1 MSCLRPTGPERGDGP
16 IALVCE
22 AQMAAGG
29 LSAEVMQHLRELHP
43 ELLDVL
49 PPPLVKLLQQSIQLH
64 GVRWLCATAQWWAER
79 QSGSGDERYSTRDPV
94 L

>member
-1 MSCLRPTGPERGDGP
+1 MSCLRPSRPKRGDGP

-22 AQMAAGG
+22 AQMAAGA
-29 LSAEVMQHLRELHP
+29 LSGEVMQHLRELHP
-43 ELLDVL
+43 QLLDGL
-49 PPPLVKLLQQSIQLH
+49 PPPLVELLQQSIQLH

-79 QSGSGDERYSTRDPV
+79 ESGSNGERRSTLDPG